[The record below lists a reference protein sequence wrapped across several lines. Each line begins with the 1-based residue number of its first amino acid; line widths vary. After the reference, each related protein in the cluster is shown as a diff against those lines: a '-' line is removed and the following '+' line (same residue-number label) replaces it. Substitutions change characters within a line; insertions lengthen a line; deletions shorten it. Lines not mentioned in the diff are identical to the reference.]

1 MKRILTIC
9 FFLLAAPAMGRAA
22 ALRGLSRGRRCAA
35 FSACGRGC
43 WLGFGIVCLILC
55 LGAWI
60 ELRLSPFLLRAL
72 LERFF

>member
-1 MKRILTIC
+1 MKKILD
-9 FFLLAAPAMGRAA
+9 LMEEQ
-22 ALRGLSRGRRCAA
+22 LRAA